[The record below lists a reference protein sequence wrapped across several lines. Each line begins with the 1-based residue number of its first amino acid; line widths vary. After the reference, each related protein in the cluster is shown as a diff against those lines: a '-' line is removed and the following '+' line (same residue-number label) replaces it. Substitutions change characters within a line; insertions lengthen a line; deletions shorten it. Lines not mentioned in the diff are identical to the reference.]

1 MGKLDLKKMVVISS
15 IVIMIAGI
23 AGMFYCL
30 PFLYS
35 PQIED
40 LVGAGFPF
48 FAGSILLVG
57 GLIGIAIV
65 SKKDNG

>member
-1 MGKLDLKKMVVISS
+1 MEKLDLKKIVIILA

-35 PQIED
+35 TRIED

-48 FAGSILLVG
+48 LAGSIMLIG
-57 GLIGIAIV
+57 GLISIAIV
-65 SKKDNG
+65 SKKDN

>member
-1 MGKLDLKKMVVISS
+1 MEKLDLKKIVVIFA
-15 IVIMIAGI
+15 IVIVIAGI

-35 PQIED
+35 ARIED

-48 FAGSILLVG
+48 LAGSVMLIG
-57 GLIGIAIV
+57 GLISIAIV
-65 SKKDNG
+65 SKKDN

>member
-1 MGKLDLKKMVVISS
+1 MEKLDLKKITVIIS

-35 PQIED
+35 ARIED
-40 LVGAGFPF
+40 LIGAGFPF
-48 FAGSILLVG
+48 LAGSIMLIG
-57 GLIGIAIV
+57 GLISIAIV
-65 SKKDNG
+65 SKKDN